1 MWLLLIVGLL
11 VLGLSRSARISA
23 SLGYAQVE
31 TVQAQ
36 WLARAGVEQALAIL
50 ADDGVNADGPADLW
64 YDEPGEYDNIALAD
78 GFTFR
83 VTAPAFENSEDPAA
97 PRFGIDDEASRVS
110 VNGNRPR
117 LLGRLPEITSAQ
129 VDAILDW
136 RDNNEAAR
144 AGGAERGHYSQLD
157 FPYLIRNA
165 DFRTHR
171 ELLLV
176 KGIEPADFFGEDGN
190 LNGTLD
196 RPENDGDQSWPDDTP
211 DRQLTLGL
219 AGHTTV
225 YSYDPNTDPAGSPRL
240 NLSNTDADTLVSTLN
255 FTPGLAEE
263 VVDRGN
269 NTDDLFEFVGLRG
282 EGQIEDDT
290 QTNEITFEWLAD
302 AWEYLTLDDEERLPG
317 KININ
322 TATRAVLEAV
332 PRMRPEMA
340 EAIVGHRAA
349 QGDFSGLGG
358 LIRGNVLTQEQF
370 QRVAGFLT
378 VRSNVFRIVSEGR
391 TPSGT
396 TSTLA
401 VIVDRGG
408 DQVSILDW
416 RQP

>member
-11 VLGLSRSARISA
+11 VLGLSRSARVSA
-23 SLGYAQVE
+23 SLGHAQIE

-64 YDEPGEYDNIALAD
+64 YDEPGEFENVPLAD

-97 PRFGIDDEASRVS
+97 PRFGLDDEASRVS
-110 VNGNRPR
+110 VNGQRPR
-117 LLGRLPEITSAQ
+117 QLNRLPEITPSQ

-136 RDNNEAAR
+136 RDDNEEAR
-144 AGGAERGHYSQLD
+144 PGGAERGHYNQLD
-157 FPYLIRNA
+157 FPYLIRNGA
-165 DFRTHR
+165 FRTHR

-176 KGIEPADFFGEDGN
+176 KGIEPEDFFGEDGN
-190 LNGTLD
+190 LNGTLE
-196 RPENDGDQSWPDDTP
+196 RAENDGDRTWPDDTP
-211 DRQLTLGL
+211 DRQLALGL

-225 YSYDPNTDPAGSPRL
+225 YSYDPNTNPAGSPRI
-240 NLSNTDADTLVSTLN
+240 NLSETDANTLTTSLN
-255 FTPGLAEE
+255 FTPSLAEE
-263 VVDRGN
+263 VAERGRN
-269 NTDDLFEFVGLRG
+269 ADDLFEFVGLRG
-282 EGQIEDDT
+282 EGQPEDDN
-290 QTNEITFEWLAD
+290 QTREITFEWIAD
-302 AWEYLTLDDEERLPG
+302 AWEYLTLEDDDRLPG
-317 KININ
+317 KVNIN
-322 TATRAVLEAV
+322 TATRDVLETV
-332 PRMRPEMA
+332 PGMRPEMA
-340 EAIVGHRAA
+340 EAIVGHRSA
-349 QGDFSGLGG
+349 QGDFAGLGG

-396 TSTLA
+396 TYTLA
-401 VIVDRGG
+401 VVVDRGG
-408 DQVSILDW
+408 DQFSILDW